1 MGLRNWGLA
10 RAAGRGRGQETGA
23 LTDQQF
29 KEGRWRVGRTVIGG
43 LAD

>member
-10 RAAGRGRGQETGA
+10 RASGRGRGQETGA

-29 KEGRWRVGRTVIGG
+29 KEGPGE
-43 LAD
+43 LAGQAD